1 MSEFVIGR
9 YQLQLVDS
17 KGYAKV
23 LEESEVIGS
32 QDELNAWFANV
43 SPNHKDKLKKGHQF
57 LCFVETDPRF
67 IVSETKL
74 EEAPQPKDYPQSQES
89 PELHEL
95 LAYEKER
102 WLEQHRERFDLEQ
115 QFKSYMAA
123 FSPSKKR

>member
-32 QDELNAWFANV
+32 QDELNAWFASV

-57 LCFVETDPRF
+57 LCFVESDPRF
-67 IVSETKL
+67 LVTEPEQEK
-74 EEAPQPKDYPQSQES
+74 APQPKDFPQSKDS
-89 PELHEL
+89 PEFHEL
-95 LAYEKER
+95 LADEKER
-102 WLEQHRERFDLEQ
+102 WLEQHRERFEIEN
-115 QFKSYMAA
+115 QFKNYMAA
-123 FSPSKKR
+123 FSPRKKR